1 MKYIY
6 TWNQD
11 TNMYDIRLATKDEQ
25 ILINEATKLLA
36 ECKQIHRQIINDAN
50 TQYNDDLDRFIDDEA
65 YFCVQDL
72 HNKLNLVGKLSKGLI
87 DLNYGKY
94 YFML

>member
-11 TNMYDIRLATKDEQ
+11 TNMYDIRFATKDEQ
-25 ILINEATKLLA
+25 ILIDNATKLLA
-36 ECKQIHRQIINDAN
+36 ECRQIHNQIIND
-50 TQYNDDLDRFIDDEA
+50 EA
-65 YFCVQDL
+65 YYCVQDL
-72 HNKLNLVGKLSKGLI
+72 HNKLNLVGKLSKDLI

-94 YFML
+94 YFMLW